1 MDATT
6 PGPLAP
12 EVLEREDL
20 QRALAEH
27 DFAAAFLL
35 IKKWGGL
42 SQNRIAAACQ
52 LTPGKVSN
60 IISGQQQV
68 TSFDVICR
76 IADGLRIPG
85 RMVGL
90 ADRPWERQ
98 PDDPDP
104 PDPPAPTAPTAAQST
119 DNEAPWCPTV
129 TVHMA
134 AELTRSDLV
143 MDRRTATHALA
154 GAALSG
160 AALLDSLEG
169 WLQPAPAAEPGRR
182 QGRIGLR
189 EVQELEATARAF
201 RAWDHRFGGGLRRKA
216 VVGQLNEVAGHLQ
229 EHQAPDVER
238 GLFRVLAYLSGIA
251 ATMAWDSGLQRQAQS
266 YYLLALRAAHAGRD
280 AAFGANVLAGMAR
293 QMLYRDRPQDALEL
307 VHLAQKGA
315 GRANPR
321 LAAMLHTR
329 EAWAYAAMG
338 RAAAFKR
345 ATNEAADALMDAGGD
360 EPYWIAYFDEAEL
373 AGVTGGRQLELARRN
388 PREHAEAAADSIR
401 QALARRGPEAGRSH
415 ALDTIGLAECHFL
428 MGDVSGAVDHTR
440 RAVEAAARTRS
451 NRVRAQLGQLYPY
464 TVGRGSSRAVGEAR
478 TMIRDLLS
486 SGGAT

>member
-12 EVLEREDL
+12 EVLERDDVT
-20 QRALAEH
+20 RALREH
-27 DFAAAFLL
+27 DFSAAFSL

-52 LTPGKVSN
+52 LTPGKVST

-98 PDDPDP
+98 PDAPDP
-104 PDPPAPTAPTAAQST
+104 PPPPAARTSE
-119 DNEAPWCPTV
+119 EAPWEPVATV
-129 TVHMA
+129 GLA
-134 AELTRSDLV
+134 ADLTRSDLV
-143 MDRRTATHALA
+143 MDRRAATRALA

-169 WLQPAPAAEPGRR
+169 WLQPAPAAEPARR
-182 QGRIGLR
+182 RGRIGQR
-189 EVQELEATARAF
+189 EVRELETTARAF

-216 VVGQLNEVAGHLQ
+216 VVGQLNEVAGHLE
-229 EHQAPDVER
+229 EHQAADVER
-238 GLFRVLAYLSGIA
+238 ELFRVMAHLSGTA
-251 ATMAWDSGLQRQAQS
+251 ATMAWDSGLQKQAQN
-266 YYLLALRAAHAGRD
+266 YYLLALRAAHAGD
-280 AAFGANVLAGMAR
+280 DTVFGANVLAGMAR

-315 GRANPR
+315 GKAAGARVQ
-321 LAAMLHTR
+321 AMLHTR

-338 RAAAFKR
+338 RGAAFTR
-345 ATNEAADALMDAGGD
+345 ATKEATEALAEADAGED
-360 EPYWIAYFDEAEL
+360 PYWIAYFGEAEL
-373 AGVTGGRQLELARRN
+373 AGVTGGRLLDMARDD
-388 PREHAEAAADSIR
+388 PQQHAEAAAASIR
-401 QALARRGPEAGRSH
+401 CALRTRGTEAGRSY
-415 ALDTIGLAECHFL
+415 ALDLIGLAECHFL
-428 MGDVSGAVDHTR
+428 MGDVTGAVEQTHL
-440 RAVEAAARTRS
+440 AVGAAARTQS
-451 NRVRAQLGQLYPY
+451 SRVRAQLGQLYPY
-464 TVGRGSSRAVGEAR
+464 TVGRSTSRTVSEAR
-478 TMIRDLLS
+478 ASIRDLLS
-486 SGGAT
+486 S